1 MGTISEYLSND
12 HGTCDELYT
21 SLENMVAKGDWDK
34 TATKAKD
41 FFAAMEQHFTLEEE
55 ILFPTLE
62 DHTGMTM
69 GPTAVMRMEHK
80 QMRTLMKQMQE
91 ALAEKNGEHVLGA
104 GETLLILIQQ
114 HNMKEENI
122 LYPMADDAL
131 EDESGEIVQKMDE
144 LRTKIR

>member
-1 MGTISEYLSND
+1 MGNISQYLSND
-12 HGTCDELYT
+12 HGTCDELYS
-21 SLENMVAKGDWDK
+21 SLENIVTKGDWEK
-34 TATKAKD
+34 THKKAQV
-41 FFAAMEQHFTLEEE
+41 FFDAMEQHFALEEE

-62 DHTGMTM
+62 DYTGMTM

-80 QMRTLMKQMQE
+80 QMRVLMKEMQE
-91 ALAEKNGEHVLGA
+91 ALAEKNKDTVLGS

-131 EDESGEIVQKMDE
+131 SEEANEIVQRMDE
-144 LRTKIR
+144 LRTKMS